1 MACIVSTIRR
11 ISTPKFGY
19 ENPIC
24 PRASIHQS
32 VSLILAF
39 RVNGPSVRESGVV
52 SKMLML
58 SGSASAYF
66 VLPYRISED
75 PCLMPEGA
83 DDQALVLANALFSF
97 SGTKVAQPVAKRG
110 KAPAYAETLPV
121 ASPDGFNNSSKSGVE
136 SVSYT
141 HLTLPTKA

>member
-66 VLPYRISED
+66 VLPCRISED
-75 PCLMPEGA
+75 PCLMLSLIHISEPTRPSHISRMPSSASKNFFFNDTATTEIY
-83 DDQALVLANALFSF
+83 
-97 SGTKVAQPVAKRG
+97 TI
-110 KAPAYAETLPV
+110 V
-121 ASPDGFNNSSKSGVE
+121 ASSAASDVYKRQM
-136 SVSYT
+136 
-141 HLTLPTKA
+141 